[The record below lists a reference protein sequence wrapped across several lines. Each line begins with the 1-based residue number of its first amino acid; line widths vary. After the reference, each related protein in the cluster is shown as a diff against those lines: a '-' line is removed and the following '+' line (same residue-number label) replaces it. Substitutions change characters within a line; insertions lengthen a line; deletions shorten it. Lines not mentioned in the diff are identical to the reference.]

1 MMITAHPISSGSGWQ
16 AGLVCVMCAGEEG
29 GVPQSAEGEGG
40 QGNRREEA
48 SSKRAGK
55 AYVYATACTVQH
67 FIIYILSLVF

>member
-48 SSKRAGK
+48 SSKRAGR
-55 AYVYATACTVQH
+55 VMCM
-67 FIIYILSLVF
+67 ILHVPYSILLYTFFH